1 MARKFK
7 NFLESV
13 YGKQVKNRWKKII
26 FSIVV
31 IIMTIG
37 ITIFV
42 ITNLGYDG
50 KKFYIKP
57 WNVDLKINKGIK

>member
-1 MARKFK
+1 MAIKFK

-31 IIMTIG
+31 ILMTIG
-37 ITIFV
+37 ITIFM
-42 ITNLGYDG
+42 ITNVGYDG

-57 WNVDLKINKGIK
+57 WNVDVHINKGVK